1 MLTDEAKA
9 LGVGFD
15 GEKFVVQHGDQV
27 YRYSALEH
35 AMLYAKRQAEKGI
48 SVRYTGELNQEEGT
62 PEVDSDEEQA
72 RNKAKQ
78 RAQEETQRQFKGL
91 DALQSAKIAR
101 QVTASFNAT
110 EILELLNFF
119 ESTAQLYDA
128 VCASH
133 AKLEP
138 EYRRAILTW
147 FADNTELQP
156 KTISESAALED
167 IVNRAMN
174 QGLSAI
180 CKSDTL
186 VAHLASHHPTD
197 KAQASV
203 KASQVGKIEKVRS
216 WKEISGD
223 SK

>member
-15 GEKFVVQHGDQV
+15 GEKFVVQSGDQV

-35 AMLYAKRQAEKGI
+35 AVIYAKRQAEQGI

-72 RNKAKQ
+72 RNKADQ
-78 RAQEETQRQFKGL
+78 REQEATRRQLEGL
-91 DALQSAKIAR
+91 DALESAKIAR
-101 QVTASFNAT
+101 QVTASFDAT
-110 EILELLNFF
+110 EILELLDFF
-119 ESTAQLYDA
+119 ESTAQLYEA
-128 VCASH
+128 VRGSH

-138 EYRRAILTW
+138 EYRKAVLAW
-147 FADNTELQP
+147 YADNTELEP
-156 KTISESAALED
+156 KTISESVALED
-167 IVNRAMN
+167 IVNRAIN

-180 CKSDTL
+180 CKSDNL
-186 VAHLASHHPTD
+186 VALLASHHPSD
-197 KAQASV
+197 QAQASV

-216 WKEISGD
+216 WREISAD